1 MADVE
6 IEGRVIGI
14 AADSYVIDIGV
25 SLGSSEGSYFL
36 VFSEGGDVYDANDRL
51 IGTYKIPQA
60 VVRAKN
66 VSTAESVCEIA
77 LPSKEWVIQVGDG
90 VVPIRESSAHKLKF
104 ATYRTSP
111 DAPNLQGYNGRWV
124 RLASPEFPVSAIVK
138 YFVPWSMPDAA
149 QGFTMAQPGYYYM
162 EFPILPPVVAGMTP
176 PPPQPGYARP
186 EPAPPAQEIQPAPPL
201 LPEPPQ
207 YRLNRQNYVLIPD
220 FDVNRAADAK
230 LIATFPLT
238 QVEIY
243 ALEIEHRRAY
253 ALYESKRYRE
263 ALDAF
268 SNQSLDY
275 LGNYLSPYWAGKT
288 ALKLNENGLA
298 RSWFERALHINPLY
312 QPAID
317 ALKQLDGAGRPRAR
331 SKG

>member
-36 VFSEGGDVYDANDRL
+36 VFSEGGDVYDANDKL

-60 VVRAKN
+60 VIRAKN
-66 VSTAESVCEIA
+66 VSTSESICTIV

-90 VVPIRESSAHKLKF
+90 IIPIRESSAHKLKF
-104 ATYRTSP
+104 ATYKTSP

-124 RLASPEFPVSAIVK
+124 RVASPEFPASAIVK
-138 YFVPWSMPDAA
+138 YFVPWNMPGAM
-149 QGFTMAQPGYYYM
+149 QNFTLAQPGYYYM
-162 EFPILPPVVAGMTP
+162 EFPMVPLAVVSTQGSP
-176 PPPQPGYARP
+176 RQSEYSRSVPR
-186 EPAPPAQEIQPAPPL
+186 AQETQPAPSPQ
-201 LPEPPQ
+201 PEPSQ
-207 YRLNRQNYVLIPD
+207 YRLDRQNYPSVPD
-220 FDVNRAADAK
+220 FDVNGVSDAR
-230 LIATFPLT
+230 LIETFPLT

-243 ALEIEHRRAY
+243 ALEIEHGRAY
-253 ALYESKRYRE
+253 ALYEGKRYRE

-268 SNQSLDY
+268 AGQSMNY
-275 LGNYLSPYWAGKT
+275 LGNYLSPYWAGKA
-288 ALKLNENGLA
+288 ALNLNERTLA
-298 RSWFERALHINPLY
+298 RLWFERALDINPLY

-317 ALKQLDGAGRPRAR
+317 ALKQMDAAGRSSQR
-331 SKG
+331 K